1 MQNRIA
7 LSADVPEDLSGQRLD
22 QVAAR
27 LFTDY
32 SRARLQGWIKSGT
45 LLVDGLALRSR
56 DKVYAGATLQVDAEL
71 EVEEAW
77 APEYMPLNI
86 VFEDKDLMVIN
97 KEWNRVVH
105 PAAGN
110 YAGTLLNGLLHYHA
124 PLKLIP
130 RGGIVHRLDKDTTG
144 LMVVAKNLASH
155 TALVQQLQNREVH
168 REYEAVVQGVLTA
181 GGTIDKPLG
190 RHPQQRKKRAV
201 VEDGQEAITHY
212 TVIKR
217 YRAHTH
223 VKVRL
228 ETGRT
233 HQIRVHL
240 SNLGYPIVGDRS
252 YGGRAKIPRAAS
264 EELLSAL
271 RDFPRQALH
280 AKQLGLIHPVSGGA
294 MLWNSDLPSDMC
306 ALLQTFETDDR

>member
-1 MQNRIA
+1 MQNKIA

-32 SRARLQGWIKSGT
+32 SRARLQGWIKAGT

-56 DKVYAGATLQVDAEL
+56 DKVYAGATLQVDAQL
-71 EVEEAW
+71 EEEEAW
-77 APEYMPLNI
+77 APEYIPLNI

-144 LMVVAKNLASH
+144 LLVVAKNLASH

-264 EELLSAL
+264 EEMLSAL

-280 AKQLGLIHPVSGGA
+280 AKQLGLIHPVSGEA
-294 MLWNSDLPSDMC
+294 ILWSSDLPSDMC
-306 ALLQTFETDDR
+306 ALLRTLETDDL